1 MDSLPVTATVLA
13 EFQEQSDKFGPYIIQ
28 IVRPPAGRVTLISGS
43 TEARRA
49 MAQVTKTYSGHLSA
63 EPPTEEETRLALTD
77 IVRTKL
83 QNPLEMIH
91 FIWLIEGVTRAFTHQ
106 IVRYRVGTSF
116 AQESMRFIG
125 MKNLYRVLAVHE
137 AAKGEELEMYAQA
150 ARSSIKSYVQ
160 LLERDVPGEFARG
173 LLPTNILTS
182 LFFDC
187 SLRTLQTIYP
197 QRMCCQ
203 AAPGEWQSVLR
214 DMRRLIELH
223 MGVEVASLIAA
234 PYERGE
240 PCGYRA
246 SFDRPCVWMPEKRQ
260 P

>member
-1 MDSLPVTATVLA
+1 MDALQPSIVLE
-13 EFQEQSDKFGPYIIQ
+13 EFVEHSSKFGDYKIQ
-28 IVRPPAGRVTLISGS
+28 IIKPPAARVSFISGN
-43 TEARRA
+43 TDARLA
-49 MAQVTKTYSGHLSA
+49 LAQVTKTYSGKLSSI
-63 EPPTEEETRLALTD
+63 PPNEEETKLAMED

-116 AQESMRFIG
+116 VQESMRFIG
-125 MKNLYRVLAVHE
+125 MKNLYQVLAVHE
-137 AAKGEELEMYAQA
+137 AGKQGLQEYSQA
-150 ARSSIKSYVQ
+150 ARSSITSYVR
-160 LLERDVPGEFARG
+160 LLEQDVPGEFARG
-173 LLPTNILTS
+173 LLPTNIITS

-187 SLRTLQTIYP
+187 SLRTLQGIYP

-203 AAPGEWQSVLR
+203 AAPGEWTSVMR
-214 DMRRLIELH
+214 DMRKLIELH
-223 MGVEVASLIAA
+223 MGAEVGSLISA

-240 PCGYRA
+240 NCGYRA
-246 SFDRPCVWMPEKRQ
+246 SFDRPCIWQPEKR